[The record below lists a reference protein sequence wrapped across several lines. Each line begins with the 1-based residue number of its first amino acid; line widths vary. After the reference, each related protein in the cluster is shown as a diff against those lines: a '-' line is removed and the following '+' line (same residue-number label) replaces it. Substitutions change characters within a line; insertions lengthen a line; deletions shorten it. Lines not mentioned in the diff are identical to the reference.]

1 MTLSSHSIPMFHNVT
16 DLGLDGL
23 SKSAKICHTFHTLN
37 LSPPKT
43 SGQIRGDEAVWV
55 EIRSTNRGR
64 MTSAVAFNTVSL
76 IQPIHALIHMTL
88 HTHKDTWATKGCLV
102 KPSLCLY
109 MPSAFALCSRRLWC
123 KIELPVTMQA
133 IHCNQDGFLFPQR
146 GVRRGVKGRKQT
158 PACGK
163 EI

>member
-1 MTLSSHSIPMFHNVT
+1 M
-16 DLGLDGL
+16 
-23 SKSAKICHTFHTLN
+23 
-37 LSPPKT
+37 
-43 SGQIRGDEAVWV
+43 
-55 EIRSTNRGR
+55 
-64 MTSAVAFNTVSL
+64 
-76 IQPIHALIHMTL
+76 
-88 HTHKDTWATKGCLV
+88 KGCLV